1 MRPVRRSAPLRAR
14 FLPVLPVLGLLAGV
28 AAAAALHPSSARAQQ
43 GEVSVDGWFGLTSPK
58 GDLGDVNDS
67 GWATGI
73 GGAYRVLDRVSL
85 RLDGTLERTIQGP
98 DCEQSVVIFK
108 NLCGPDAYLWHA
120 TASLQLE
127 LTEPGSFGEIALSTG
142 GGWSRM
148 EVNAFREFPEF
159 RDSALTWTAAIFAGV
174 EPTDW
179 LTAFARMQGFV
190 MIKDEGGVT
199 EGDPLGREATLV
211 NALGVRVT
219 L

>member
-1 MRPVRRSAPLRAR
+1 MSGAR
-14 FLPVLPVLGLLAGV
+14 GLTVLMLSLGITTLAV
-28 AAAAALHPSSARAQQ
+28 SHPALAHAQQ
-43 GEVSVDGWFGLTSPK
+43 GQISLDGWFGLTSPK

-73 GGAYRVLDRVSL
+73 GGAYRVLDRVAL
-85 RLDGTLERTIQGP
+85 RLDGTLERTVQGEP
-98 DCEQSVVIFK
+98 CENGTSIFK
-108 NLCGPDAYLWHA
+108 NLCGPNAYLWHVTGSVA
-120 TASLQLE
+120 VE

-159 RDSALTWTAAIFAGV
+159 RDSGLTWTAAIFAGV

-179 LTAFARMQGFV
+179 LTAFARLQGFV
-190 MIKDEGGVT
+190 MLKDEGGVT

-211 NALGVRVT
+211 NALGLRVSF
-219 L
+219 